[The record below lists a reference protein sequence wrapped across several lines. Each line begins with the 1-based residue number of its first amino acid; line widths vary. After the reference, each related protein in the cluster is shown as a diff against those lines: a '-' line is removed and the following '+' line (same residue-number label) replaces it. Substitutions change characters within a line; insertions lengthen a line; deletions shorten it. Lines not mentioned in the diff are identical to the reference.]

1 MKLYLD
7 IDDTLVD
14 TEDSLRRYLSCLG
27 IDSDSPYDLIGTEY
41 DELIEEFLSDYHVI
55 PMIDGART
63 SLKLL
68 KTEYDITL
76 VSCYTYFNEAK
87 AKISFAKKFGVELI
101 LCKNYDKSHVDMSD
115 GIFIDNDEEH
125 LKYSNAA
132 KKYIFSS
139 NGVKSQLSNIDGE
152 FHNWYDI
159 VDILMGGDKD
169 AELREYIFKRTK
181 ELYETSRVL

>member
-41 DELIEEFLSDYHVI
+41 DELIEDFLSDYHVI

-68 KTEYDITL
+68 KTEYILHWYLVTL
-76 VSCYTYFNEAK
+76 
-87 AKISFAKKFGVELI
+87 ISMKQKLRFL
-101 LCKNYDKSHVDMSD
+101 LLKSLV
-115 GIFIDNDEEH
+115 
-125 LKYSNAA
+125 
-132 KKYIFSS
+132 
-139 NGVKSQLSNIDGE
+139 
-152 FHNWYDI
+152 
-159 VDILMGGDKD
+159 
-169 AELREYIFKRTK
+169 
-181 ELYETSRVL
+181 